1 LSSRRHSDSFDLDAI
16 DLEGFARG
24 VKALRREIDASL
36 GPDDL
41 RHLRRIERWGR
52 IATAV
57 GLATAPIAPN
67 PLSAAALALGRAT
80 RWLLMHH
87 VGHRGYDR
95 VPGVPPRF
103 TARVFARGRRRLVDW
118 IDWMIPEAW
127 IYEHN
132 ILHHHHTGE
141 ARDPDLIE
149 QNLEAIHR
157 GSLPTP
163 LRYGLLAV
171 LAATWRASYYA
182 PGTLRAWTHRHLP
195 KGAERT
201 TPIGLLLRR
210 CYAPYALVSFVALPL
225 LAAPLGA
232 WAVFSAWCNSLMAD
246 VLTNLHTFFVVGPN
260 HAGDDVFRF
269 DDRPAS
275 RGEFY
280 VRQVIGSVNYRTGG
294 DVTDY
299 AHLWLNYQI
308 EHHLFPDV
316 PMLAYRRVQ
325 PKVQALCARFG
336 VPYRQEPVT
345 RRFAKMARV
354 FVGTSRMRRMAPRA
368 RLRPRAP
375 SHVALDGHWV
385 EAPGGVPYRPGRSA
399 ASMPSGVTRC

>member
-1 LSSRRHSDSFDLDAI
+1 MPAADCPAAPPDLDAI
-16 DLEGFARG
+16 DLEGFARA
-24 VKALRREIDASL
+24 VQTLRKQIDASL

-52 IATAV
+52 VATAV
-57 GLATAPIAPN
+57 GLATAPLAPN
-67 PLSAAALALGRAT
+67 PLSAAALALGRST

-95 VPGVPPRF
+95 VPGVPAAC
-103 TARVFARGRRRLVDW
+103 TSRVFARGWRRMVQW
-118 IDWMIPEAW
+118 ADWMVPEAW

-132 ILHHHHTGE
+132 VLHHQNTGE
-141 ARDPDLIE
+141 RADPDLIE

-157 GSLPTP
+157 SGTP
-163 LRYGLLAV
+163 AWLRWGLLAV

-182 PGTLRAWTHRHLP
+182 PNTLRAWYHRHA
-195 KGAERT
+195 GHDVVRRA
-201 TPIGLLLRR
+201 PIGLLLRR
-210 CYAPYALVSFVALPL
+210 CYAPYALLNFVALPL
-225 LAAPLGA
+225 LFLPLGA

-260 HAGDDVFRF
+260 HTGDDVFRF
-269 DDRPAS
+269 EDRPAS

-294 DVTDY
+294 DPTDY

-325 PKVQALCARFG
+325 PEVQALCARYG
-336 VPYRQEPVT
+336 VPYRQEPLT
-345 RRFAKMARV
+345 RRFAKMASV
-354 FVGTSRMRRMAPRA
+354 FVGRAQMPRMHRPTAPKRA
-368 RLRPRAP
+368 GRAER
-375 SHVALDGHWV
+375 VATLARDVAPAAVAV
-385 EAPGGVPYRPGRSA
+385 EP
-399 ASMPSGVTRC
+399 